1 MDALI
6 HADER
11 DGQHRVHWITA
22 PTKQLV
28 SQIANA
34 AAQHIPSAM
43 FAPVGQSPEGEERL
57 WKHQATLCNQA
68 LPQHVLRLDALAQA
82 ATDAIAAAKA
92 AHWSAATELAAR
104 NTLRQHFL
112 ESFDFLHGDAWQT
125 CLEQHEQNVRLVIST
140 TTYKLKH
147 EARNRLAVKRL
158 LKDKEKGGH
167 VSDEPDMLPYSVT
180 VAAAAEETFLLTAN
194 DPAQH
199 MLPIHARNESRSGD
213 DAVAEENVNTWI
225 SHAGTTLRLMQTMRH
240 GSAITDLLR
249 ETWPN
254 TYPDLSPAPGAPSS
268 TVHTVFCGSVTWWQ
282 ATSKAGGLVHWKIF
296 TKNLVYML
304 FFLLY
309 RCHVIVPRKYPTKTY
324 FLTQKNTSLR
334 YFCVLASTHSIFRM
348 RIADVVQAKIDAGVS
363 VLVQCI
369 YAAFRDLLAL
379 FLQTV
384 RGIDVTTKQSADGKV
399 SGMVF
404 DQIF

>member
-1 MDALI
+1 
-6 HADER
+6 
-11 DGQHRVHWITA
+11 
-22 PTKQLV
+22 
-28 SQIANA
+28 
-34 AAQHIPSAM
+34 M

-125 CLEQHEQNVRLVIST
+125 CLEQHEQSVRLVIST

-348 RIADVVQAKIDAGVS
+348 RIADVVQAKINAGVS